1 MIEVIDTGIA
11 PSTGPVNDCIR
22 VGRQVWLV
30 VISEDPSTGEIVTG
44 EIERQT
50 HRALANLRQAI
61 EAAGGTLAN
70 IVQVQVFLVDKAD
83 AAGMNRVYSEYFV
96 KPYPVRA
103 TVVVKELLAVGLRIE
118 ITATAML

>member
-11 PSTGPVNDCIR
+11 QSSGPVNDCIR

-30 VISEDPSTGEIVTG
+30 VISEDPETGEIVTG
-44 EIERQT
+44 DIERQT
-50 HRALANLRQAI
+50 RRALTNLRQAV

-83 AAGMNRVYSEYFV
+83 AGGMNRVYAEFFV

-103 TVVVKELLAVGLRIE
+103 TVVVKELLAAGLRIE